1 MVDVVPAQ
9 AGAAAKN
16 APADEPSIIADGV
29 HVTYRVFQDQRPTLR
44 RMVANRF
51 RPRPYRPLHAV
62 QGVSIEAYPGDAV
75 GIIGRNGSGKSTLLR
90 ALAGLLPV
98 SQGAVYARSTPVL
111 LGVSAALQQELS
123 GRRNIFLGGTAL
135 GLSRSELEERFDDIV
150 RFAGLEDFIDLPL
163 RAYSSGM
170 VARLQFSIAT
180 TIRPDI
186 LLIDEALAVGDAEFK
201 KKSERRIGELL
212 DTAGTIFL
220 VSHSLGMIAE
230 ICTRAIWLDRGEVA
244 AQGSPDEV
252 LNAYQDAVDQPA
264 KD

>member
-1 MVDVVPAQ
+1 MVELVPAE
-9 AGAAAKN
+9 AGAAAMD
-16 APADEPSIIADGV
+16 APPDEPSIIADDI

-44 RMVANRF
+44 RVVANRF
-51 RPRPYRPLHAV
+51 RPRPYRPLKAV
-62 QGVSIEAYPGDAV
+62 RGVSIEAYPGDAV

-135 GLSRSELEERFDDIV
+135 GLSRRELEERFDDIV

-201 KKSERRIGELL
+201 KKSEERIEELL
-212 DTAGTIFL
+212 ETAGTIFL
-220 VSHSLGMIAE
+220 VTHSLGMVE
-230 ICTRAIWLDRGEVA
+230 KICTRAFWLDKGEVK
-244 AQGSPDEV
+244 AQGETDKV
-252 LNAYQDAVDQPA
+252 MAAYQDAVDQPS